1 MMKEKQIKV
10 QDIMELLEEPIDL
23 IKTITTDPLEIEH
36 ILNYALYEYLYPPKR
51 SARDRIIK
59 PSVTSKVVDSKDLPF
74 KSAFKNSHTIAI
86 TDDRPCD
93 TEPSDNIVKV
103 DFSCD

>member
-1 MMKEKQIKV
+1 MKEKQIKV
-10 QDIMELLEEPIDL
+10 QDIIELLEEPIDL

-59 PSVTSKVVDSKDLPF
+59 PSVTSKVVDSKDAPF

>member
-10 QDIMELLEEPIDL
+10 QDIIELLEEPIDL

-59 PSVTSKVVDSKDLPF
+59 PSVTSKVVDSK
-74 KSAFKNSHTIAI
+74 
-86 TDDRPCD
+86 
-93 TEPSDNIVKV
+93 EPSDNIVKV